1 MKLVNLLPL
10 KELDIN
16 DPALMRARAA
26 KGQRKSNPR
35 IGFDQALDLRG
46 EKKDLELRISNLY
59 REMESDPDVE
69 AEGGPVADQYGDEL
83 NRLETRLYKINKEI
97 ASYEMSEGKLNETT
111 EKAWNSIDVSRKA
124 EKEISNREWNE
135 RTTKKLDMLK
145 ALNAA
150 GKFKK
155 DFDEERLQ
163 GWVDQN
169 YSWEKLSRQ
178 FKLNESYNNL
188 NISNV
193 SSMSETMQQGEYTAV
208 EQGWDGLSFDEQKNI
223 INDALSGEARP
234 DDYQKDFDQL
244 KSEIPDF
251 ESIIANYLGIDE
263 GSCGYSIDGKPADKP
278 AGPDLIRKAIRKE
291 IKRLRETK

>member
-1 MKLVNLLPL
+1 MKLVDLIPL
-10 KELDIN
+10 GEININ
-16 DPALMRARAA
+16 DPALVKARAA
-26 KGQRKSNPR
+26 KNQMDKIKPNPR
-35 IGFDQALDLRG
+35 IGFDQALDLRD

-59 REMESDPDVE
+59 REMESDPDIE
-69 AEGGPVADQYGDEL
+69 PEGGPVADQYGDEL

-97 ASYEMSEGKLNETT
+97 ASYDMSEGTTLNETT

-178 FKLNESYNNL
+178 FKLNEA
-188 NISNV
+188 
-193 SSMSETMQQGEYTAV
+193 MQQGDYTAI
-208 EQGWDGLSFDEQKNI
+208 EQGWDGLTSEEHKNI
-223 INDALSGEARP
+223 LVDLLINPAEA
-234 DDYQKDFDQL
+234 DYKDFDQL
-244 KSEIPDF
+244 KAENDDF
-251 ESIIANYLGIDE
+251 EAAVANYLGIDE
-263 GSCGYSIDGKPADKP
+263 GSCGYSIDGKPANKP

>member
-1 MKLVNLLPL
+1 MKLVDLIPL
-10 KELDIN
+10 GEININ
-16 DPALMRARAA
+16 DPALVKARAA
-26 KGQRKSNPR
+26 KNQMDKIKPNPR

-46 EKKDLELRISNLY
+46 EKKDLESRISQLY
-59 REMESDPDVE
+59 RDMEQE
-69 AEGGPVADQYGDEL
+69 AEPEGGAIADKYGAEL
-83 NRLETRLYKINKEI
+83 DNLEAKLYKINKQI
-97 ASYEMSEGKLNETT
+97 DLYDMSEGTTLNETT

-178 FKLNESYNNL
+178 FKLNEA
-188 NISNV
+188 
-193 SSMSETMQQGEYTAV
+193 MQQGDYTAI
-208 EQGWDGLSFDEQKNI
+208 EQGWDGLTSEEHKNI
-223 INDALSGEARP
+223 LVDLEINPAEA
-234 DDYQKDFDQL
+234 DYKDFDQL
-244 KSEIPDF
+244 KAENDDF
-251 ESIIANYLGIDE
+251 EAGVANYLGIDE
-263 GSCGYSIDGKPADKP
+263 GSCGYSIDGKPANKP

>member
-10 KELDIN
+10 DE
-16 DPALMRARAA
+16 
-26 KGQRKSNPR
+26 R
-35 IGFDQALDLRG
+35 ISFDQVLDLRD
-46 EKKDLELRISNLY
+46 EKRDLEMEIAQLY
-59 REMESDPDVE
+59 RDMEQE
-69 AEGGPVADQYGDEL
+69 AEPEGGEIADYYG
-83 NRLETRLYKINKEI
+83 NRLDKLENKLYKINKQIDLYDMNE
-97 ASYEMSEGKLNETT
+97 STTLNETT
-111 EKAWNSIDVSRKA
+111 EKSWNSIDVSRKA

-178 FKLNESYNNL
+178 FKLNEA
-188 NISNV
+188 
-193 SSMSETMQQGEYTAV
+193 MQQGDYTAI
-208 EQGWDGLSFDEQKNI
+208 EQGWDGLTSEEHKNI
-223 INDALSGEARP
+223 LVDLEINPAEA
-234 DDYQKDFDQL
+234 DYKDFDQL
-244 KSEIPDF
+244 KAENDDF
-251 ESIIANYLGIDE
+251 EAGVANYLGIDE
-263 GSCGYSIDGKPADKP
+263 GSCGYSIDGKPANKP

-291 IKRLRETK
+291 IKRLHETK

>member
-10 KELDIN
+10 GEININ
-16 DPALMRARAA
+16 DPALVKARAA
-26 KGQRKSNPR
+26 KNQMDKIKPNPR

-46 EKKDLELRISNLY
+46 EKKDLESRISQLY
-59 REMESDPDVE
+59 RDMEQE
-69 AEGGPVADQYGDEL
+69 AEPEGGAIADKYGAEL
-83 NRLETRLYKINKEI
+83 DNLEAKLYKINKQI
-97 ASYEMSEGKLNETT
+97 DLYDMSEGTTLNETT

-155 DFDEERLQ
+155 DWGEEKLQ

-178 FKLNESYNNL
+178 FKLNEA
-188 NISNV
+188 
-193 SSMSETMQQGEYTAV
+193 MQQGDYTAI
-208 EQGWDGLSFDEQKNI
+208 EQGWDGLTSEEHKNI
-223 INDALSGEARP
+223 LVDLEINPAEA
-234 DDYQKDFDQL
+234 DYKDFDQL
-244 KSEIPDF
+244 KAENDDF
-251 ESIIANYLGIDE
+251 EAAVANYLGIDE
-263 GSCGYSIDGKPADKP
+263 GSCGYSIDGKPANKP

-291 IKRLRETK
+291 IKRLHETK

>member
-1 MKLVNLLPL
+1 MKLVDLVPIGEIN
-10 KELDIN
+10 IN
-16 DPALMRARAA
+16 DPALVKARAA
-26 KGQRKSNPR
+26 KNQMDKIKPNPR

-46 EKKDLELRISNLY
+46 EKKDLESRISQLY
-59 REMESDPDVE
+59 RDMEQE
-69 AEGGPVADQYGDEL
+69 AEPEGGTIADKYGAEL
-83 NRLETRLYKINKEI
+83 DNLEAKLYKINKQIDLYDMNE
-97 ASYEMSEGKLNETT
+97 STTLNETT

-178 FKLNESYNNL
+178 FKLNEA
-188 NISNV
+188 
-193 SSMSETMQQGEYTAV
+193 MQQGDYTAI
-208 EQGWDGLSFDEQKNI
+208 EQGWDGLTSKEHKNI
-223 INDALSGEARP
+223 LVDLEINPAEA
-234 DDYQKDFDQL
+234 DYKDFDQL
-244 KSEIPDF
+244 KAENDDF
-251 ESIIANYLGIDE
+251 EAGVANYLGIDE
-263 GSCGYSIDGKPADKP
+263 GSCGYSLDGKPANKP
-278 AGPDLIRKAIRKE
+278 AGPDLIRKAVRKE
-291 IKRLRETK
+291 IKRLHETK